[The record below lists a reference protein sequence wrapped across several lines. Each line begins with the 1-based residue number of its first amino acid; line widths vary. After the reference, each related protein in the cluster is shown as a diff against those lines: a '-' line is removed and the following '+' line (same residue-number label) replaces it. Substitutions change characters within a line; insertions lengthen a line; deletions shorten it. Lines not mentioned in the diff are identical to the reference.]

1 MLTYIKMED
10 WLQTGLCDAA
20 SGRLPSIW
28 AGTRGP
34 EVFWCHRG
42 PVGNPSRGSVRELS
56 RLIGL
61 TQLDFGESYF
71 GLLFTPIC
79 GDLAFIVSSQ
89 ENVMQHHTG

>member
-1 MLTYIKMED
+1 MQLPGGCHPY
-10 WLQTGLCDAA
+10 GL
-20 SGRLPSIW
+20 GLMVLK
-28 AGTRGP
+28 
-34 EVFWCHRG
+34 VFWCHRG